1 MKTTTMKTTTMTMEP
16 TTTNNETTKTNVRLP
31 THPFLSW
38 TSKSS
43 SLQGQ
48 FHSDCSQDRSL
59 RFVRYGGD
67 GLIGLVAETDV
78 NTKCQVLDWEL
89 WIVETRVDL
98 GSRSVASVICVC
110 SGCSRGQLPRKSIPL
125 DCQQYHYQCHL
136 HYICPNWHMYFSE
149 LTNVFVWIEKCICPN
164 WKVQHLCA
172 KPITMQEHSI
182 RLSAAL

>member
-1 MKTTTMKTTTMTMEP
+1 MDLKLIESKWESASAAHPHSSWTSKSTTTKTATTHTTTMKTTTMKTTTMTMEP

-67 GLIGLVAETDV
+67 GLVGLVAKTDV
-78 NTKCQVLDWEL
+78 NTKCQVLD
-89 WIVETRVDL
+89 
-98 GSRSVASVICVC
+98 
-110 SGCSRGQLPRKSIPL
+110 
-125 DCQQYHYQCHL
+125 
-136 HYICPNWHMYFSE
+136 
-149 LTNVFVWIEKCICPN
+149 
-164 WKVQHLCA
+164 
-172 KPITMQEHSI
+172 
-182 RLSAAL
+182 